1 MKIPKHPTIIK
12 RMIDARV
19 KKLAAREPVLAASL
33 VQIAKHCGRPGCKCL
48 TRGEKHTGNYITFRE
63 AGKTRTVYVPLDLVK
78 EVQSW
83 IAEHHRFKQL
93 DKEVSRLVAAYVRSY
108 VDDQKRKRGRP

>member
-1 MKIPKHPTIIK
+1 MRIPQHQGAIK

-19 KKLAAREPVLAASL
+19 RKMTARGPVLAASL

-48 TRGEKHTGNYITFRE
+48 TRGDKHVGNYITFNQD
-63 AGKTRTVYVPLDLVK
+63 GKTRTIYVPLDLVE

-83 IAEHHRFKQL
+83 IAEHRRLKQL
-93 DKEVSRLVAAYVRSY
+93 DKEVSQLAAAWVKGWAA
-108 VDDQKRKRGRP
+108 DKKRKKGRP